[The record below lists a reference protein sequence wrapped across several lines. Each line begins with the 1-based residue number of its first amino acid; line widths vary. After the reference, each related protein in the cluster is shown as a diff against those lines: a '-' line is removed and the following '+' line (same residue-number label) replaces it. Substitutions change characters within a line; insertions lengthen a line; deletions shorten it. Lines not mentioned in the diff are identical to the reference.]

1 MKVKDEGEI
10 CEINPLLHMFRR
22 SACTVEF
29 KSLPKVDR
37 VDLGSFR
44 TKPVLEWA
52 IDDVIGWMIH
62 VARKYNVPVEE
73 MNMHRFSGC
82 TGAILLM
89 MNQGNFVERDPAF
102 GSILFEELQKIIEV
116 IIAII
121 MNDKILAVLI
131 NSRQVSAI
139 FSWTNLP
146 LVFNIFFDK
155 FIFIVKWENIS
166 VSDSHEQFSLPSSN
180 RSSILDL
187 HTANISDESVSS
199 NVRGSGRKWA
209 GSRKMN
215 SNQEGS
221 NAQNNKRPHPK
232 AGNKLWEFI
241 RDALKNPETMPSI
254 LRWENREEGVF
265 RIVESEKLAR
275 LWGMK
280 KNNSR
285 MTYEK
290 LSRAMRYYYNSKII
304 LPVSGRRLVYKFGPN
319 AADWK

>member
-10 CEINPLLHMFRR
+10 CEINPLLHMLRR
-22 SACTVEF
+22 GACTVEF

-89 MNQGNFVERDPAF
+89 MNQANFVERDPAF
-102 GSILFEELQKIIEV
+102 GSILFEELQKIIEE
-116 IIAII
+116 
-121 MNDKILAVLI
+121 NSSSI
-131 NSRQVSAI
+131 NKQPSGVS
-139 FSWTNLP
+139 N
-146 LVFNIFFDK
+146 FFM
-155 FIFIVKWENIS
+155 EQSTSN
-166 VSDSHEQFSLPSSN
+166 SHEQFSLPSSN

-199 NVRGSGRKWA
+199 NVRGSGRKWT

-254 LRWENREEGVF
+254 LRYSLYCVSSCYTNNIDCCLHLKKVNFFFSWENREEGVF

>member
-10 CEINPLLHMFRR
+10 CEINPSHMFRR

-102 GSILFEELQKIIEV
+102 GSILFEELQKVIE
-116 IIAII
+116 
-121 MNDKILAVLI
+121 
-131 NSRQVSAI
+131 
-139 FSWTNLP
+139 
-146 LVFNIFFDK
+146 
-155 FIFIVKWENIS
+155 
-166 VSDSHEQFSLPSSN
+166 DSHEQFSLPSSN
-180 RSSILDL
+180 CSSVLDL

-199 NVRGSGRKWA
+199 NARGSGRKWP

-221 NAQNNKRPHPK
+221 NAQNQNNKRPHPK

>member
-102 GSILFEELQKIIEV
+102 GSILFEELQKIIEE
-116 IIAII
+116 
-121 MNDKILAVLI
+121 NSSSI
-131 NSRQVSAI
+131 NKQPSGVS
-139 FSWTNLP
+139 N
-146 LVFNIFFDK
+146 FFM
-155 FIFIVKWENIS
+155 EQSTSN
-166 VSDSHEQFSLPSSN
+166 SHEQFSLPSSN

>member
-10 CEINPLLHMFRR
+10 CEINPLLHMLRR
-22 SACTVEF
+22 GACTVEF

-89 MNQGNFVERDPAF
+89 MNQANFVERDPAF
-102 GSILFEELQKIIEV
+102 GSILFEELQKIIEE
-116 IIAII
+116 
-121 MNDKILAVLI
+121 NSSSI
-131 NSRQVSAI
+131 NKQPSGVS
-139 FSWTNLP
+139 N
-146 LVFNIFFDK
+146 FFM
-155 FIFIVKWENIS
+155 EQSTSN
-166 VSDSHEQFSLPSSN
+166 SHEQFSLPSSN

-199 NVRGSGRKWA
+199 NVRGSGRKWT

-241 RDALKNPETMPSI
+241 RDALKNPETMP
-254 LRWENREEGVF
+254 WENREEGVF

>member
-10 CEINPLLHMFRR
+10 CEINPLLHMLRR
-22 SACTVEF
+22 GACTVEF

-89 MNQGNFVERDPAF
+89 MNQANFVERDPAF
-102 GSILFEELQKIIEV
+102 GSILFEELQKIIEE
-116 IIAII
+116 
-121 MNDKILAVLI
+121 NSSSI
-131 NSRQVSAI
+131 NKQPSGVS
-139 FSWTNLP
+139 N
-146 LVFNIFFDK
+146 FFM
-155 FIFIVKWENIS
+155 EQSTSN
-166 VSDSHEQFSLPSSN
+166 SHEQFSLPSSN

-199 NVRGSGRKWA
+199 T
-209 GSRKMN
+209 
-215 SNQEGS
+215 
-221 NAQNNKRPHPK
+221 K

>member
-10 CEINPLLHMFRR
+10 CEINSLLHMFRR
-22 SACTVEF
+22 GACTVEF

-102 GSILFEELQKIIEV
+102 GSILFEELQKVIEE
-116 IIAII
+116 
-121 MNDKILAVLI
+121 NSSSI
-131 NSRQVSAI
+131 NKQPSGVS
-139 FSWTNLP
+139 N
-146 LVFNIFFDK
+146 FFM
-155 FIFIVKWENIS
+155 EQSTSN
-166 VSDSHEQFSLPSSN
+166 SHEQFSLPSSN

-199 NVRGSGRKWA
+199 NVRGSGRKWT

>member
-102 GSILFEELQKIIEV
+102 GSILFEELQKIIEE
-116 IIAII
+116 
-121 MNDKILAVLI
+121 NSSSI
-131 NSRQVSAI
+131 NKQPSGVS
-139 FSWTNLP
+139 N
-146 LVFNIFFDK
+146 FFMDQSTS
-155 FIFIVKWENIS
+155 N
-166 VSDSHEQFSLPSSN
+166 SHEQFSLPSSN

>member
-10 CEINPLLHMFRR
+10 CEINPSHMFRR

-102 GSILFEELQKIIEV
+102 GSILFEELQKVIEE
-116 IIAII
+116 
-121 MNDKILAVLI
+121 NSSSI
-131 NSRQVSAI
+131 NKQPSGVS
-139 FSWTNLP
+139 N
-146 LVFNIFFDK
+146 FFM
-155 FIFIVKWENIS
+155 EQSTSN
-166 VSDSHEQFSLPSSN
+166 SHEQFSLPSSN
-180 RSSILDL
+180 RSSVLDL

-199 NVRGSGRKWA
+199 NARGSGRKWP

-221 NAQNNKRPHPK
+221 NAQNSKRPHPK